1 MCGIVGYVG
10 KKRVVPVI
18 LEGLKK
24 LEYRGYDSA
33 GIAVLN
39 GSKHLTRLRT
49 VGKVRMLDEALAH
62 NPTAGPIGIAH
73 TRWATHGV
81 PSERNAHPHIS
92 RDGLAI
98 VHNGIIE
105 NYEELRADLEKRGY
119 QFTSETD
126 TEVIAHRVH
135 WHLETVHDLFKA
147 VRATVAEL
155 EGAYALVVVSE
166 HDPDRLIL
174 AREGCP
180 VVVGLGVEENFV
192 ASDVAALLPVTRR
205 FIFLEEGDVAEVRRN
220 AVRIIDRNGA
230 FVERAVRESEL
241 SADAA
246 EKGEFAH
253 YMLKEIHE
261 QPRAL
266 ANTLQERVANGR
278 LLEAAFGP
286 AATEVLKRTRNVHI
300 VACGTSYHAACV
312 ARYFIEQISKIP
324 CAVDIASEYRYRSPL
339 VPPDSLFVTIS
350 QSGETADTL
359 AALRLAKQSGY
370 LSQLAI
376 CNVPES
382 SLVRESELVM
392 LTRAGP
398 EIGVASTKA
407 FTTQLTALGMLVVAL
422 ARHRGAD
429 PERERGLITRLIEL
443 PALIEKTLKL
453 DPVIRSLA
461 AERFA
466 SKHHALFL
474 GRGALYPIAMEG
486 ALKLKEISY
495 IHAEAYPAGE
505 LKHGPLALVDADMP
519 VVAVAPNND
528 LLEKLKSNLME
539 VRARGGEL
547 IVFADPESGIA
558 PSDGVTVIEMPKHVT
573 YTQAPVVYTIPLQLL
588 AYHAAILR
596 GTDVDQ
602 PRNLAKSV
610 TVE

>member
-1 MCGIVGYVG
+1 MCGIVGAIAE
-10 KKRVVPVI
+10 RNIVPI
-18 LEGLKK
+18 LMEGLRR

-33 GIAVLN
+33 GLAVLN

-49 VGKVRMLDEALAH
+49 VGKVKMLDEALEQS
-62 NPTAGPIGIAH
+62 PTTGKIGIAH

-92 RDGLAI
+92 LDGLAI

-105 NYEELRADLEKRGY
+105 NHEELREELKRLGY
-119 QFTSETD
+119 TFTSETD
-126 TEVIAHRVH
+126 TEVIAHRIH
-135 WHLETVHDLFKA
+135 HHLATVKDLFKA

-155 EGAYALVVVSE
+155 EGAYALAVVSE
-166 HDPDRLIL
+166 NEPERLIL

-180 VVVGLGVEENFV
+180 VVVGVGVEENFV

-205 FIFLEEGDVAEVRRN
+205 FIFLEEGDVAEIRRKGIR
-220 AVRIIDRNGA
+220 VIDKEGNN
-230 FVERAVRESEL
+230 VERPIRESEL

-246 EKGEFAH
+246 EKGQYRH

-261 QPRAL
+261 QPRAI

-286 AATEVLKRTRNVHI
+286 AATEVFKRAQNVHI
-300 VACGTSYHAACV
+300 VACGTSYHAACT
-312 ARYFIEQISKIP
+312 ARYFIEQICKVP
-324 CAVDIASEYRYRSPL
+324 CAVDIASEYRYRNPL
-339 VPPDSLFVTIS
+339 VPPNSLFVTIS

-370 LSQLAI
+370 LSSLAI

-407 FTTQLTALGMLVVAL
+407 FTTQLAALSMFVIAL
-422 ARHRGAD
+422 AKHHGAD
-429 PERERGLITRLIEL
+429 AERERGLVQRLIEL
-443 PALIEKTLKL
+443 PALVEKTLAL
-453 DPVIRSLA
+453 DPVIHKL

-466 SKHHALFL
+466 EKHHALFL

-486 ALKLKEISY
+486 SLKLKEISY

-519 VVAVAPNND
+519 VITVAPNND

-547 IVFADPESGIA
+547 IVFADPEAGMVS
-558 PSDGVTVIEMPKHVT
+558 SDGVTVIEMPKHVT
-573 YTQAPVVYTIPLQLL
+573 YFQAPAVYTIPLQLL
-588 AYHAAILR
+588 AYHVAILK

-610 TVE
+610 TGE